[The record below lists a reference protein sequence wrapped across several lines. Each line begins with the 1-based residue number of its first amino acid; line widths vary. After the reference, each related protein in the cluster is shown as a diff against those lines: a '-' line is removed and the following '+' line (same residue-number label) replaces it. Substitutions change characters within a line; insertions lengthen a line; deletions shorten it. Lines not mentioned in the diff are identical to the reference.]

1 MTNKIKFARTA
12 SNFISRRFLWS
23 KLMEILD
30 FIKTYDSTQFFGAFV
45 VLFAIIDIIGTLPV
59 VLNLQHNG
67 RTISASR
74 ASIISL
80 CLFIGFMY
88 MGKAFLSLFNLD
100 VSSFAVAGSIIVFI
114 LAMEMV
120 LDIEIFHSDKAVS
133 NDATFTPV
141 VFPLIA
147 GAGSFTTLLS
157 IRSQYSDF
165 NIILAIIANVIIVYA
180 ALKSSRK
187 LEKILSPGIICIF
200 QKAFGI
206 ILLSISVKL
215 FTSNITIIIN
225 EMMQTIG

>member
-1 MTNKIKFARTA
+1 
-12 SNFISRRFLWS
+12 
-23 KLMEILD
+23 
-30 FIKTYDSTQFFGAFV
+30 
-45 VLFAIIDIIGTLPV
+45 
-59 VLNLQHNG
+59 
-67 RTISASR
+67 
-74 ASIISL
+74 
-80 CLFIGFMY
+80 
-88 MGKAFLSLFNLD
+88 
-100 VSSFAVAGSIIVFI
+100 
-114 LAMEMV
+114 MEMV
-120 LDIEIFHSDKAVS
+120 LDIEIFRTDKALT

-165 NIILAIIANVIIVYA
+165 NIILAIIANVIIVYL

-187 LEKILSPGIICIF
+187 LEKILSPGVICIF

>member
-1 MTNKIKFARTA
+1 M
-12 SNFISRRFLWS
+12 NFISNYVSSFD
-23 KLMEILD
+23 IA
-30 FIKTYDSTQFFGAFV
+30 QFTGAFV

-59 VLNLQHNG
+59 IINLQHNG
-67 RTISASR
+67 RNVSASR
-74 ASIISL
+74 ASWISL
-80 CLFIGFMY
+80 FLFVGFMY
-88 MGKAFLSLFNLD
+88 MGEAFLSLFGLD
-100 VSSFAVAGSIIVFI
+100 VSSFAVAGSIIVFVI
-114 LAMEMV
+114 AMEMV
-120 LDIEIFHSDKAVS
+120 LDISIFRQDPSVG

-165 NIILAIIANVIIVYA
+165 NILLAIIANVMIVYVI
-180 ALKSSRK
+180 LKSSKK

-215 FTSNITIIIN
+215 FTSNLTLMIEKFAEQI
-225 EMMQTIG
+225 

>member
-1 MTNKIKFARTA
+1 MDYIINFLQTFNMSQFA
-12 SNFISRRFLWS
+12 
-23 KLMEILD
+23 
-30 FIKTYDSTQFFGAFV
+30 GAFI

-59 VLNLQHNG
+59 IINLQHNG

-74 ASIISL
+74 ASLISL
-80 CLFIGFMY
+80 FLFIGFMY
-88 MGKAFLSLFNLD
+88 VGEAFLSLFNLD
-100 VSSFAVAGSIIVFI
+100 VSSFAVAGSIIVFVV
-114 LAMEMV
+114 AMEMV
-120 LDIEIFHSDKAVS
+120 LDISIFRQENSTG

-165 NIILAIIANVIIVYA
+165 NILLAIIANVILVYFV
-180 ALKSSRK
+180 LKSSKK
-187 LEKILSPGIICIF
+187 LEKILSPGVICIF

-215 FTSNITIIIN
+215 FTSNLTLIVGEIVGK
-225 EMMQTIG
+225 Q

>member
-1 MTNKIKFARTA
+1 M
-12 SNFISRRFLWS
+12 NFISNYVSSFD
-23 KLMEILD
+23 I
-30 FIKTYDSTQFFGAFV
+30 TQFTGAFV
-45 VLFAIIDIIGTLPV
+45 VLFAIIDIVGTLPV
-59 VLNLQHNG
+59 IINLQHNG
-67 RTISASR
+67 RNVSASR
-74 ASIISL
+74 ASWISL
-80 CLFIGFMY
+80 FLFVGFMY
-88 MGKAFLSLFNLD
+88 MGEAFLSLFGLD

-114 LAMEMV
+114 IAMEMV
-120 LDIEIFHSDKAVS
+120 LDISIFRQDPSVG

-165 NIILAIIANVIIVYA
+165 NILQAIIANVMIVYVI
-180 ALKSSRK
+180 LKSSKK

-215 FTSNITIIIN
+215 FTSNLTLMI
-225 EMMQTIG
+225 EKFAEQT